1 MQERQQF
8 KDHLVETRTFSL
20 RVLITGGF
28 VTLLAL
34 ILLVRYYGLQIIE
47 YQNYAT
53 QSDNNRILVQ
63 TVSPQ
68 RGLIFDSKGK
78 LLADNRPSYILS
90 IVPENAPDIESV
102 VALLQELLDISDDD
116 VQNFYTSM
124 KGNRRPYQPL
134 PLSYRLTEEEIA
146 RVAVNEY
153 RLPGVEVEAQLVR
166 DYPEGYLFA
175 HSVGYVGKINDRE
188 WGRFSEEQ
196 IKQYQGSHTI
206 GKVGIEKYYED
217 LLFGKVGYRH
227 VEINARMRVLRTLEQ
242 QNPVPGKNLQLHLDS
257 ELQKT
262 AFAAMGNRR
271 GAVVAMDVK
280 TGGVLAIVS
289 TPSYDPNL
297 FVTGISYKNY
307 DALRNSLDIPLF
319 DRAIQ
324 GRYPPAST
332 VKPMLGLAGLKE
344 QVISQ
349 SYKIFDPGYYQLEN
363 DDRLYRDWK
372 RTGHGIV
379 NIHKAIVQSSDTFY
393 YDLAFR
399 MGIDRIHRFG
409 SEFGFGQYT
418 DIDLPSERRGLWPS
432 REWKKK
438 VRRLPWFPG
447 DTLNVGIGQGDSL
460 ATPLQLVSMTST
472 IASRGVRL
480 KPQVVKAIDNE
491 ELGAV
496 VVSQVEADDRHWDFI
511 FNAMRDVV
519 HAPNGTARRIGK
531 DAPYIIAG
539 KTGTAQVV
547 GIKQNEKYDSDA
559 LRERH
564 RDHGLF
570 VGFAP
575 YDDPQ
580 IAIAVIVENGES
592 GSGSAAPV
600 ARKLFDAHLLGQ
612 YLEPASPPVISGE
625 KPENDTANALDTT
638 SRDKHY
644 LGLVDVNNTAAPR
657 GF

>member
-1 MQERQQF
+1 MQEPQQF
-8 KDHLVETRTFSL
+8 KNHLLETRTFSARIL
-20 RVLITGGF
+20 VTGALVVALAVL
-28 VTLLAL
+28 LLA
-34 ILLVRYYGLQIIE
+34 RYYSLQVVNYE
-47 YQNYAT
+47 NYAT

-90 IVPENAPDIESV
+90 IVPENAPNIQETLK
-102 VALLQELLDISDDD
+102 LLQNLLTISDDD
-116 VQNFYTSM
+116 IEDFYTSL
-124 KGNRRPYQPL
+124 KGNRRPYQPV

-146 RVAVNEY
+146 RIAVNEY
-153 RLPGVEVEAQLVR
+153 RLAGVEVEARLVR

-188 WGRFSEEQ
+188 WGKFTEEQ
-196 IKQYQGSHTI
+196 VKQYQGMHTI
-206 GKVGIEKYYED
+206 GKIGVEKYYEEM
-217 LLFGKVGYRH
+217 LFGKVGYRH

-242 QNPVPGKNLQLHLDS
+242 QNPVAGKNLQLHLDS

-271 GAVVAMDVK
+271 GAVVAIDVE
-280 TGGVLAIVS
+280 TGGILAIAS

-297 FVTGISYKNY
+297 FVTGISYKDY
-307 DALRNSLDIPLF
+307 GALRDSPYIPLF
-319 DRAIQ
+319 DRSIQ

-332 VKPMLGLAGLKE
+332 IKPMMGLAGLSE

-363 DDRLYRDWK
+363 DERLYRDWK

-379 NIHKAIVQSSDTFY
+379 NVHKAIVQSSDTFF

-409 SEFGFGQYT
+409 TNFGLGQYT
-418 DIDLPSERRGLWPS
+418 GVDMPNERRGLWPS
-432 REWKKK
+432 RGWKRQ

-447 DTLNVGIGQGDSL
+447 DTLNVGIGQGDAL
-460 ATPLQLVSMTST
+460 ATPLQLASMVST
-472 IASRGVRL
+472 IASRGAHF
-480 KPQVVKAIDNE
+480 KPQMVKSIDDKAMPPVIIN
-491 ELGAV
+491 
-496 VVSQVEADDRHWDFI
+496 QVEADDRHWDFI
-511 FNAMRDVV
+511 FNSMRAVV

-531 DAPYIIAG
+531 DAPYLMAG

-547 GIKQNEKYDSDA
+547 GIKQNETYDSEA
-559 LRERH
+559 LQERH

-575 YDDPQ
+575 YDKPK
-580 IAIAVIVENGES
+580 IAVAVIVENGES

-600 ARKLFDAHLLGQ
+600 ARKMFDAHLLGR
-612 YLEPASPPVISGE
+612 YLSPATPPVVSRDSQPASFVLQQHLSE
-625 KPENDTANALDTT
+625 KLKLAQ
-638 SRDKHY
+638 
-644 LGLVDVNNTAAPR
+644 LGVEPR
-657 GF
+657 GR